1 MALLPFLGLSVMSVW
16 NLAIAFWALFLLCL
30 VSINPASFWACL
42 PILAS
47 SCIQL
52 EGDMLGVGM
61 IGASI

>member
-1 MALLPFLGLSVMSVW
+1 MALLPFFGFSVISVW

-30 VSINPASFWACL
+30 VIINRASFWACL
-42 PILAS
+42 PMLAN

-52 EGDMLGVGM
+52 ESDMLDVGM